1 MAVDRLRQEIRAFL
15 KFSIPRDLISFDTH
29 AVIKEHD
36 YDRLQITYYND
47 EQDPIPAFLLLPHG
61 TGPFPA
67 VLVHHQHNSQWHLG
81 KSEVCGLAG
90 DPLQAFGPVLA
101 HHSIVVLA
109 PDAICFEDRRAQRSG
124 IEPNPNTDA
133 DWLQHYN
140 ALCYRLLRGDTLM
153 RRVLDDA
160 ACGVSLL
167 RQHRAV
173 DSQRIGTLGHS
184 YGGNT
189 VLFHAAVDVRL
200 GFACASGA
208 ACTYATKMRNGT
220 GIEMAEVI
228 PGLTQRFD
236 VQDLVKCIAPRKTL
250 LLSATE
256 DQYSQD
262 AAIIIRTAR
271 ETFAALGAEDN
282 LAHRQYKGGHALT
295 QERLEDIIEWI
306 VGVCKV

>member
-1 MAVDRLRQEIRAFL
+1 MVVARLRQEISAFL
-15 KFSIPRDLISFDTH
+15 QFSIPHDTVPFATH
-29 AVIKEHD
+29 AVVKEHD

-109 PDAICFEDRRAQRSG
+109 PDAICFEDRRAQCSG

-208 ACTYATKMRNGT
+208 ACTYATKMRHGT

-271 ETFAALGAEDN
+271 ETFAALGAEGN

-295 QERLEDIIEWI
+295 QERFEDIIEWM

>member
-1 MAVDRLRQEIRAFL
+1 
-15 KFSIPRDLISFDTH
+15 
-29 AVIKEHD
+29 VIKEHD

-47 EQDPIPAFLLLPHG
+47 AQDPIPAFLLLPHG

-67 VLVHHQHNSQWHLG
+67 VLVHHQHNRQWHLG

-109 PDAICFEDRRAQRSG
+109 PDALCFEDRRAQRSG
-124 IEPNPNTDA
+124 IAPDPSPEA

-173 DSQRIGTLGHS
+173 DRQRIGTLGHS

-250 LLSATE
+250 LLSATD

-262 AAIIIRTAR
+262 AEIIIRMAR
-271 ETFAALGAEDN
+271 ETFAALGAEGN

-295 QERLEDIIEWI
+295 QERFEDIIEWM
-306 VGVCKV
+306 VGVCQV